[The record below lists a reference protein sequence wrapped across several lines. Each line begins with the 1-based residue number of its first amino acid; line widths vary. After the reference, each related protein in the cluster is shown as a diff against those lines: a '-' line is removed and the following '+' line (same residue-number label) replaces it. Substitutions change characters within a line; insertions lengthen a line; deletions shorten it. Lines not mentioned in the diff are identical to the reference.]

1 MEGGRNSFLYILFPF
16 QSYYME
22 STCTAVYVSLN
33 KCTYAGGKY
42 LLNSFRGWA
51 TKRNIKISCR
61 SRLFF
66 VLHLLVKSVIV
77 MAIARKAVK
86 HIFILIQFFS
96 YLGKQR
102 LIVYYWCVKV
112 DSPMGALNGLFDFWT
127 PWNCQKI
134 ISFLMVLGGGG
145 A

>member
-1 MEGGRNSFLYILFPF
+1 MQEENTCLTVLEVELQRETSRFPA
-16 QSYYME
+16 
-22 STCTAVYVSLN
+22 AVG
-33 KCTYAGGKY
+33 C
-42 LLNSFRGWA
+42 
-51 TKRNIKISCR
+51 
-61 SRLFF
+61 FF

-102 LIVYYWCVKV
+102 LIVYYWCVKM

-134 ISFLMVLGGGG
+134 IYFLMVLGGGG